1 MKKLSRWF
9 TAAVVAAACLAVTGC
24 GQEASTVDD
33 ENLYFK
39 TVQSW
44 SQGEVQIVYDKST
57 GVMYLLQR
65 NEYSY
70 TLNPLYN
77 ADGSLRVYDENDV
90 QEVQE
95 ENE

>member
-9 TAAVVAAACLAVTGC
+9 TAAVVAAACLSVTGC
-24 GQEASTVDD
+24 SQVASTADD
-33 ENLYFK
+33 ENSYFK

-44 SQGEVQIVYDKST
+44 EQGEVQLVYDKST
-57 GVMYLLQR
+57 GVMYLLHR
-65 NEYSY
+65 GMYDY

-77 ADGSLRVYDENDV
+77 ADGSLRVYDEM
-90 QEVQE
+90 EVQE